1 MYVLWLLVASPYW
14 NLSHLVIP
22 HTHLECSTQ
31 SFHIN
36 QDKQKTSMM
45 YDWFA
50 STNKFDQFYKFKKLE
65 TLTFVLSTK
74 VNIT

>member
-1 MYVLWLLVASPYW
+1 
-14 NLSHLVIP
+14 
-22 HTHLECSTQ
+22 
-31 SFHIN
+31 
-36 QDKQKTSMM
+36 MM